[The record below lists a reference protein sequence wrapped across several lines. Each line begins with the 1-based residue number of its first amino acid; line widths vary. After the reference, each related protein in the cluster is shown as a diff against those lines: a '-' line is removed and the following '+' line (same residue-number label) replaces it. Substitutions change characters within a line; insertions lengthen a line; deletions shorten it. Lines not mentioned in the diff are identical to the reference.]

1 VRDLPPGFDPG
12 TLPEALADGWGFVV
26 STIDYDAVGFGS
38 YHWRATDR
46 AGRRAFVTVDD
57 LDRKP
62 WLGDTLDEA
71 FAGLARSF
79 DTAVALREA
88 GLEFVVAPITAAD
101 GTSVRR
107 IADRY
112 SVALFPFVGGR
123 AGEFG
128 EYETE
133 NERVAVARLLAELHR
148 ATPAVES
155 IARRID
161 LRLAGRA
168 GLEAALGDLDR
179 PWSGGPY
186 AERARLALA
195 IRASEVVEVLGL
207 FDRLA
212 RDVVDGRAAWV
223 VTHGEP
229 HAANVMRTDAGLA
242 LIDWD
247 TVALAPR
254 ERDLWMLAGETPDAM
269 TGYAE
274 ATGHRP
280 DAVAIDFFRLM
291 WDLADLASFT
301 EVLRS
306 PHDDNDDTAKAYA
319 GLLWCVAVRDRWPS
333 LLA

>member
-112 SVALFPFVGGR
+112 SVALFPFVDGR

-128 EYETE
+128 EYETDD
-133 NERVAVARLLAELHR
+133 ERVAVARLLAELHR
-148 ATPAVES
+148 ATPAVQS
-155 IARRID
+155 VARRID
-161 LRLAGRA
+161 LQLPGRTD
-168 GLEAALGDLDR
+168 LEAALGDLDR

-186 AERARLALA
+186 AEPARRALA
-195 IRASEVVEVLGL
+195 SHASDVAELLGL
-207 FDRLA
+207 FDRLKRDLTA
-212 RDVVDGRAAWV
+212 RSGDWD

-229 HAANVMRTDAGLA
+229 HAANVFRTDAGLA

-247 TVALAPR
+247 TVALAPP
-254 ERDLWMLAGETPDAM
+254 ERDLWMLADAPEAM
-269 TGYAE
+269 TAYAE
-274 ATGHRP
+274 ATGHWP

-306 PHDDNDDTAKAYA
+306 AHEDNDDTAKAHA
-319 GLLWCVAVRDRWPS
+319 GLLWCVAVRDRWAS
-333 LLA
+333 LRT

>member
-1 VRDLPPGFDPG
+1 VRDLPEGFDPG
-12 TLPEALADGWGFVV
+12 AIPEALADGWGFVV
-26 STIDYDAVGFGS
+26 STIEYNPVGFGS
-38 YHWRATDR
+38 YHWTVADV

-62 WLGDTLDEA
+62 WLGDTRDDA

-79 DTAVALREA
+79 DTAVALRDA
-88 GLEFVVAPITAAD
+88 GLEFVVAPIPAAD

-107 IADRY
+107 IGDRY
-112 SVALFPFVGGR
+112 SVALFPLIDGG
-123 AGEFG
+123 AAEFG
-128 EYETE
+128 EYRSEG
-133 NERVAVARLLAELHR
+133 ERVAVARLLAELHP
-148 ATPAVES
+148 ATSAVES

-161 LRLAGRA
+161 LRLAGRTD
-168 GLEAALGDLDR
+168 LEAALRDVDR
-179 PWSGGPY
+179 SWSGGPY

-195 IRASEVVEVLGL
+195 SRASEVVEVLGL

-212 RDVVDGRAAWV
+212 RDVAGGGAAWV

-247 TVALAPR
+247 TVALAPP
-254 ERDLWMLAGETPDAM
+254 ERDLWMLAGETSAY
-269 TGYAE
+269 TE

-291 WDLADLASFT
+291 WDLADLASFA

-306 PHDDNDDTAKAYA
+306 PHQDNDDTAKAFE
-319 GLLWCVAVRDRWPS
+319 GLLWCVAVRDRWAS
-333 LLA
+333 RLA